1 MLYFF
6 LNWNS
11 FKKSAKDLFVYV
23 AFLFYS
29 ILLIMPALIISFC
42 FFCFI
47 LYFCC
52 SLLYLKLLL
61 FFVIISSF
69 YVILFCFT
77 ALCNSVSEK

>member
-1 MLYFF
+1 MLYVF

-47 LYFCC
+47 VF
-52 SLLYLKLLL
+52 LLL
-61 FFVIISSF
+61 FTIFKTSVI
-69 YVILFCFT
+69 FCDYF
-77 ALCNSVSEK
+77 